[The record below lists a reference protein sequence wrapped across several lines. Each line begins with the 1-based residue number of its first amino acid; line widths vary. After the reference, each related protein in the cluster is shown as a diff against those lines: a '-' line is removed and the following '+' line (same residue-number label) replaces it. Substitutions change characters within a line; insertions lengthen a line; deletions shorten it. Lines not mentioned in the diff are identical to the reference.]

1 MTAPLQGGRV
11 HGRADRD
18 VSAPGTLQHQGHFST
33 RDISAPGTFRSAPG
47 TFRSRMVPEGW
58 GNAVVQMLNE
68 HPMQQQP
75 VAPVPD

>member
-11 HGRADRD
+11 HGRAD
-18 VSAPGTLQHQGHFST
+18 